1 MKSRQ
6 TSVLFFKRSKVT
18 FKRLDFPEKVSFKKW
33 VLKTWKNCTVKIDM
47 GVSLNGGTSKTL
59 GKPRVVGYHHFGKP
73 PYHRISTTL
82 SRSIHVFSHP
92 KLIISGRHAKK
103 CHTIWHVNSFKIHI
117 HDPQT
122 HNNIECG
129 TWSLP
134 VKGGVILDFQ
144 EYIVQS
150 KCGLIGWII
159 RMQRMAYW
167 VLVVYNPLYKLN
179 NQSLGH
185 SLSQVGSTH
194 RQEIDGKMDQKFRRS
209 FPLSS
214 TACKGLYHA
223 TAPVTGSWSWSWVV
237 AEESGSVAVA
247 EDASVRTISS
257 P

>member
-1 MKSRQ
+1 MSHNLTRK
-6 TSVLFFKRSKVT
+6 FFQN
-18 FKRLDFPEKVSFKKW
+18 PH
-33 VLKTWKNCTVKIDM
+33 TW
-47 GVSLNGGTSKTL
+47 
-59 GKPRVVGYHHFGKP
+59 
-73 PYHRISTTL
+73 
-82 SRSIHVFSHP
+82 
-92 KLIISGRHAKK
+92 
-103 CHTIWHVNSFKIHI
+103 
-117 HDPQT
+117 PQT

-134 VKGGVILDFQ
+134 VKEGVILDFQ

-194 RQEIDGKMDQKFRRS
+194 GQEIDGKMDQNFRRS

-214 TACKGLYHA
+214 TACCKDLYHT

-237 AEESGSVAVA
+237 AEQSASVAVA

-257 P
+257 PQSIAAATGLRAQVGQRRKEVLATHITHRNPAKHPEVVWLQQKTSDINRITQNI